1 MQGLQLAGSWEKAGV
16 WSSPQDRANIANI
29 MGPSCAVIVAAHPPG
44 GLLNHLTGITG
55 IASAASRPRA
65 STGLLTTP
73 ASATAV
79 AGPCGGGLQTRSAGL
94 QLNGF

>member
-16 WSSPQDRANIANI
+16 WSSPQDRANI

-65 STGLLTTP
+65 PTGLLTTL

-79 AGPCGGGLQTRSAGL
+79 AGPGGGRLQTRSAGL